1 MNKVTL
7 SFAALAA
14 IGSSVQVQAADLTQA
29 ELTAKQNAIKELRI
43 QVNAASNYIEKNCP
57 DVKNQYLLQLSEITN
72 ELNTLYSNSE
82 PFGADSYNSYEARIE
97 SAQADAV
104 TAQKPYTVSVDLKKL
119 YATLKTQYDNALAE
133 AANYPYV
140 KDTKTDMLKNLG
152 VEALG
157 EKIAAY
163 DLTKQ
168 DIVVDQV
175 DIVGQIDRL
184 EKSIDGVMKTIAA
197 DNDAVGNNKV
207 AYDNVNAAYK
217 EAKEAYDKQ
226 LQDAIKSLPSPVYE
240 NWQNAAVAEL
250 NEQYRI
256 INAAKNDNEA
266 AYNDKKAGEHYDNNI
281 NAIRVA
287 QVNISTIVA
296 NYVAM
301 MNAQEAAYA
310 EMTKAVADFQA
321 ELDRIKADLAAHK
334 ITSCDTKIKTA
345 QASINKL
352 KSNAESMY
360 NANEAVSFL
369 NNSMRGP
376 DGLYKSLYGAVRTS
390 IKNIGDGKHTHTEL
404 IKNAEAYEAMVADM
418 DALKQKVAAAKT
430 EAEKASEDGKY
441 NAAQYFTNTLAN
453 INKSVNTLEANVKS
467 NNTAVTAVS
476 FQNTFNSTKANIENQ
491 QNNDYVAKTAASLAA
506 YNTAAATAKA
516 GQENHDALAEV
527 VTDKTVTTDG
537 SLDGTTYDAVL
548 GNIQKDVNTINTA
561 IANAEKK
568 TDAAHMTAMQEAAKL
583 TVNDGDVQTLI
594 NDYTKNKDAYDLAS
608 AEKAAQA
615 HINSANDLIS
625 DMQQTIDGITVDAD
639 KLGAEFAP
647 DVATEKNNL
656 QTELNT
662 IKADFDNAKTDYEIS
677 MI

>member
-57 DVKNQYLLQLSEITN
+57 DVKNRYLLQLSEITN

-119 YATLKTQYDNALAE
+119 YATLKTRYDNALAE

-287 QVNISTIVA
+287 
-296 NYVAM
+296 
-301 MNAQEAAYA
+301 
-310 EMTKAVADFQA
+310 
-321 ELDRIKADLAAHK
+321 
-334 ITSCDTKIKTA
+334 
-345 QASINKL
+345 
-352 KSNAESMY
+352 
-360 NANEAVSFL
+360 
-369 NNSMRGP
+369 
-376 DGLYKSLYGAVRTS
+376 
-390 IKNIGDGKHTHTEL
+390 
-404 IKNAEAYEAMVADM
+404 
-418 DALKQKVAAAKT
+418 
-430 EAEKASEDGKY
+430 
-441 NAAQYFTNTLAN
+441 
-453 INKSVNTLEANVKS
+453 
-467 NNTAVTAVS
+467 
-476 FQNTFNSTKANIENQ
+476 
-491 QNNDYVAKTAASLAA
+491 
-506 YNTAAATAKA
+506 
-516 GQENHDALAEV
+516 
-527 VTDKTVTTDG
+527 
-537 SLDGTTYDAVL
+537 
-548 GNIQKDVNTINTA
+548 
-561 IANAEKK
+561 
-568 TDAAHMTAMQEAAKL
+568 
-583 TVNDGDVQTLI
+583 
-594 NDYTKNKDAYDLAS
+594 
-608 AEKAAQA
+608 
-615 HINSANDLIS
+615 
-625 DMQQTIDGITVDAD
+625 
-639 KLGAEFAP
+639 
-647 DVATEKNNL
+647 
-656 QTELNT
+656 
-662 IKADFDNAKTDYEIS
+662 
-677 MI
+677 